1 MGILQRLLQMLTGG
15 GSAPTQTYNFAAPN
29 SGYSGNSYAGGHAYN
44 RITNMLGTSGMSE
57 ADVRAQLASKYFSEA
72 DINKL
77 CATPSF
83 RQLMGWG

>member
-1 MGILQRLLQMLTGG
+1 MGILQKILQMLTGG
-15 GSAPTQTYNFAAPN
+15 GSAPSQTYSFGAP
-29 SGYSGNSYAGGHAYN
+29 SGGYSGNTYSGGHAYN
-44 RITNMLGTSGMSE
+44 RIVNMLGTTGMSE
-57 ADVRAQLASKYFSEA
+57 ADVRANLSSKYFSEG